1 MLSSLPDVKL
11 VGAASGALSATSAL
25 PHLQPDLVLV
35 DANLPD
41 EEVQALLRWTS
52 EHCPDVKCVVV
63 TMTSRQRNQALDW
76 GASAAIHRSNLA
88 SQWASVIGL
97 LLMSEEIDSIRK
109 EI

>member
-25 PHLQPDLVLV
+25 PRLQPDLVLV

-41 EEVQALLRWTS
+41 EEVQALLRWTA

-63 TMTSRQRNQALDW
+63 TMTSRQQKQALGW
-76 GASAAIHRSNLA
+76 GANAAIHRSNLT
-88 SQWASVIGL
+88 SHWASVLGL
-97 LLMSEEIDSIRK
+97 LQTSERIDDIRK
-109 EI
+109 ET